1 MLLPINTI
9 DIKIIANIKLVISII
24 LLFVLI
30 FLKFIFHQSSIYLSK
45 QNGSIIISI
54 NDNGDNVIAISK
66 ADKNCI
72 ISFI

>member
-9 DIKIIANIKLVISII
+9 GIKIIANIKLVISII